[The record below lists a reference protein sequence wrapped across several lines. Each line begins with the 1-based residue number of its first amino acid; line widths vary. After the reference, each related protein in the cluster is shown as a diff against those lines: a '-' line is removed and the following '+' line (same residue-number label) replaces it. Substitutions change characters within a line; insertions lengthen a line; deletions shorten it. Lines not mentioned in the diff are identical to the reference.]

1 MCQAYRF
8 ELPALR
14 IGTIDALMAL
24 SDDIGRVDQSVT
36 CLRPTPSPTHTH
48 THTHAHSHPN
58 PQIEGTCKRLV
69 SLREALVF
77 GNAELAVEEQLMVN
91 EHNIDTF
98 CIKFR
103 WDEAKYPIKTPLR
116 TLVHTMQTA
125 VSKVDE
131 GARVRQTEWMNVA
144 TTKQQ
149 HDRKKVG
156 SLRDRDVDEK
166 LVKKAD
172 VIESENL
179 TTLFVI
185 VPATSVKAFIGSYE
199 TLVEFVVPRSAKIV
213 AQEGDEFLYRV
224 VLFKRI
230 ADDFRI
236 ACREQRYV
244 VREFVEHI
252 GDVDV
257 AAVEKEYQ
265 KQQKAL
271 LRWVKTNFA
280 EAFSAWIHVKA
291 IRIFVES
298 VLRYGPPARYETMLI
313 VPFKK
318 ELKTLRATLQ
328 NLFADLMAASLA
340 DDADDD
346 DAAAA
351 NGTSSQGG
359 SFFPYC
365 QVTMDLDLGS
375 SVN

>member
-1 MCQAYRF
+1 
-8 ELPALR
+8 
-14 IGTIDALMAL
+14 
-24 SDDIGRVDQSVT
+24 
-36 CLRPTPSPTHTH
+36 
-48 THTHAHSHPN
+48 
-58 PQIEGTCKRLV
+58 
-69 SLREALVF
+69 VF

-116 TLVHTMQTA
+116 TLVHAMQTA

-144 TTKQQ
+144 TSKQH

-185 VPATSVKAFIGSYE
+185 VPATNVKAFIGSYE
-199 TLVEFVVPRSAKIV
+199 TMVEFVVPRSAKIV

-280 EAFSAWIHVKA
+280 EAFGAWIHVKA

-318 ELKTLRATLQ
+318 ELKTLRSTLQ

-351 NGTSSQGG
+351 NGTSQGG

-375 SVN
+375 SIN